1 MKCDKNALLSK
12 HRGHKKGEE
21 RENDKKMISNFFK
34 ETSKTLKLLY
44 LSIWI
49 DSKSIVWDSPYSIH
63 WQLWLASSR
72 PN

>member
-49 DSKSIVWDSPYSIH
+49 DSKSIV
-63 WQLWLASSR
+63 
-72 PN
+72 